1 MGEDIRAG
9 SLITIDQGMGQHSLV
24 YCSEQDGR
32 CQMGKEIDD
41 TQAKVS
47 FPYGWRKGDTC
58 VIITNKA
65 KRALP
70 NILWKAMTEY
80 ISEFEAILD
89 YIIGYLRGGCS
100 RRKRMHLK
108 VLRSRNMEVCHF
120 KIRKSILNI
129 PHSIAS
135 ALKMV
140 FFHNRTTGTNV
151 LK

>member
-1 MGEDIRAG
+1 
-9 SLITIDQGMGQHSLV
+9 
-24 YCSEQDGR
+24 
-32 CQMGKEIDD
+32 
-41 TQAKVS
+41 
-47 FPYGWRKGDTC
+47 
-58 VIITNKA
+58 
-65 KRALP
+65 
-70 NILWKAMTEY
+70 MTEY

-140 FFHNRTTGTNV
+140 FFHNRTTRTNV

>member
-9 SLITIDQGMGQHSLV
+9 SLITIDQGLGQHSLV

-65 KRALP
+65 K
-70 NILWKAMTEY
+70 KSTSEY
-80 ISEFEAILD
+80 IVESYDGVYFGVRSHTGL
-89 YIIGYLRGGCS
+89 YHRVS
-100 RRKRMHLK
+100 PWRMFQTK
-108 VLRSRNMEVCHF
+108 ED
-120 KIRKSILNI
+120 
-129 PHSIAS
+129 
-135 ALKMV
+135 ALESLAEQKYGSMS
-140 FFHNRTTGTNV
+140 
-151 LK
+151 L